1 MNVPYSI
8 YQRIEC
14 SMCIE
19 SPICPK
25 REAAV
30 NAPASDG
37 PSIDG
42 RIFEKVT

>member
-1 MNVPYSI
+1 
-8 YQRIEC
+8 
-14 SMCIE
+14 MCIK

-30 NAPASDG
+30 NAPSDG
-37 PSIDG
+37 SSIDG